1 MTAKPS
7 IKSRAMIAADLG
19 SEPIPTVLTSE
30 PISQSKTEKIKLPH
44 QSKTAPG
51 AMMQFMINESD
62 TQRENAALKT
72 ELKLWDGSAPV
83 KKIDPTLISNSRFA
97 NREEDSFSTYEF
109 VQLKE
114 EIKAA
119 DGNIQPIKVRP
130 IPGTLPQSYEI
141 VFGHRR
147 HRACLELG
155 IPVLALIESLSDTA
169 LFEEMERE
177 NRNRENLR
185 PYEQGRMY
193 QKALSEGLYRSQ
205 RSLGEALQLQSGN
218 ISVAINIFN
227 LPSFVLE
234 AFPSKLDIQYKW
246 HPLIASAL
254 KEWPD
259 LVQNEAKLIVADRLS
274 GRDISPKEVLSRI
287 TSFQAQQKVKHK
299 PLIINGKN
307 VGFSKFSGDRYTLT
321 LNEGVISTEQAA
333 AFEMALSE
341 IIYSQ

>member
-1 MTAKPS
+1 MTIKPS

-19 SEPIPTVLTSE
+19 SESMTTELTSE
-30 PISQSKTEKIKLPH
+30 SISPPKSEKTKLPH

-62 TQRENAALKT
+62 TQRENAVLKT
-72 ELKLWDGSAPV
+72 ELKLWEGSVPV

-97 NREEDSFSTYEF
+97 NREDDSFAINEF
-109 VQLKE
+109 TQLKE

-119 DGNIQPIKVRP
+119 GGNIQPIKVRP
-130 IPGTLPQSYEI
+130 IPNTHPQTYEI

-147 HRACLELG
+147 HRACLDLE

-205 RSLGEALQLQSGN
+205 RALGEALQLQSGN
-218 ISVAINIFN
+218 ISIAINIFN

-246 HPLIASAL
+246 HPLIANAL

-259 LVQNEAKLIVADRLS
+259 LVQSEAKLIVAGRLS
-274 GRDISPKEVLSRI
+274 GRDISAKEVLSRI
-287 TSFQAQQKVKHK
+287 TSFQEHQKVTHK
-299 PLIINGKN
+299 PLMIKGKSI
-307 VGFSKFSGDRYTLT
+307 GFSKFTGGRYTLT
-321 LNEGVISTEQAA
+321 LNQGVISADQAEA
-333 AFEMALSE
+333 LEKALSE
-341 IIYSQ
+341 II